1 MTLEPTPECILAREH
16 LMSIRCCTEPSP
28 RPRRACCPVT
38 GTPGVLV
45 ELHTVKALLTN
56 AALATLS
63 PTSYYFC
70 PEPDC
75 DVVYFAPQG
84 KAFHQ
89 ADVRTTVWQKAAP
102 GGRTICYCFGET
114 EDAIRG
120 DVARSGASD
129 VVERVRAHI
138 AAGRCACDIRNPRGT
153 CCLGD
158 LHAAVR
164 RFRSETPGVSHPQ
177 DLT

>member
-1 MTLEPTPECILAREH
+1 
-16 LMSIRCCTEPSP
+16 
-28 RPRRACCPVT
+28 
-38 GTPGVLV
+38 V

-63 PTSYYFC
+63 PTTYYFC

-75 DVVYFAPQG
+75 DVVYFAPQC

-138 AAGRCACDIRNPRGT
+138 AAGRCACDTRNPRGT

-158 LHAAVR
+158 LQAAVR
-164 RFRSETPGVSHPQ
+164 RFRSETSAVSPSQ